1 MNGIFVF
8 LVENYLGFKSEVIGV
23 GQSSNIAQIDVESN
37 LEYPAKSIE
46 CIGLLSPNEYYC
58 MI

>member
-37 LEYPAKSIE
+37 PEYPAKSIE

>member
-23 GQSSNIAQIDVESN
+23 GQSSNIAQIDVERN